1 MVYTAS
7 PANSVVYRQSY
18 LRTRASLVLR

>member
-1 MVYTAS
+1 M
-7 PANSVVYRQSY
+7 VYRQSY